1 MNKTVLLLGG
11 SAQQLDSF
19 AAAKRLGYRTV
30 LCDYDPNCPGREL
43 ADSFY
48 EVSTLDAEA
57 VLAVAREEH
66 VDGVVSYASD
76 APAPIAAWV
85 SERLRLP
92 TNPYE
97 SVAMLCDKGLFRAFL
112 CKNGFSVPRCA
123 IVGAG
128 DYDSLEMAVR
138 EVDFPL
144 VMKPVDSAGSRGVT
158 VVRDPANAPEAFSH
172 ALAHSRKRE
181 VVVEQYVETVT
192 PGRVIEA
199 EIFVEHGRIVS
210 WGLMSAYRDLSLNG
224 VVPSCC
230 VHPADI
236 AETVE
241 DQARQVLS
249 RLVERAGIVQGP
261 MNVELIFDA
270 SGNMYIIDVGPRNG
284 GNFLPSFFS
293 HISGDDITAATL
305 RIAVGEPS
313 DLQMFERSNDGL
325 WVQFMHY
332 SHEEGVFR
340 GFSTTPEYDCAL
352 IETHLY
358 KEIGSQVDPL
368 KSTSDSIGVSLL
380 HFPGETDARTL
391 TSRLPKMC
399 HPVIEAR

>member
-1 MNKTVLLLGG
+1 M
-11 SAQQLDSF
+11 
-19 AAAKRLGYRTV
+19 
-30 LCDYDPNCPGREL
+30 
-43 ADSFY
+43 
-48 EVSTLDAEA
+48 
-57 VLAVAREEH
+57 
-66 VDGVVSYASD
+66 
-76 APAPIAAWV
+76 
-85 SERLRLP
+85 
-92 TNPYE
+92 
-97 SVAMLCDKGLFRAFL
+97 
-112 CKNGFSVPRCA
+112 
-123 IVGAG
+123 
-128 DYDSLEMAVR
+128 R

-270 SGNMYIIDVGPRNG
+270 SGNMYIIDVGPR
-284 GNFLPSFFS
+284 SRFS
-293 HISGDDITAATL
+293 
-305 RIAVGEPS
+305 
-313 DLQMFERSNDGL
+313 
-325 WVQFMHY
+325 
-332 SHEEGVFR
+332 
-340 GFSTTPEYDCAL
+340 
-352 IETHLY
+352 
-358 KEIGSQVDPL
+358 
-368 KSTSDSIGVSLL
+368 
-380 HFPGETDARTL
+380 
-391 TSRLPKMC
+391 
-399 HPVIEAR
+399 

>member
-123 IVGAG
+123 IVG
-128 DYDSLEMAVR
+128 
-138 EVDFPL
+138 
-144 VMKPVDSAGSRGVT
+144 
-158 VVRDPANAPEAFSH
+158 PEI
-172 ALAHSRKRE
+172 
-181 VVVEQYVETVT
+181 
-192 PGRVIEA
+192 P
-199 EIFVEHGRIVS
+199 
-210 WGLMSAYRDLSLNG
+210 
-224 VVPSCC
+224 
-230 VHPADI
+230 
-236 AETVE
+236 
-241 DQARQVLS
+241 
-249 RLVERAGIVQGP
+249 
-261 MNVELIFDA
+261 
-270 SGNMYIIDVGPRNG
+270 
-284 GNFLPSFFS
+284 
-293 HISGDDITAATL
+293 TL
-305 RIAVGEPS
+305 WRWRC
-313 DLQMFERSNDGL
+313 ERS
-325 WVQFMHY
+325 
-332 SHEEGVFR
+332 
-340 GFSTTPEYDCAL
+340 
-352 IETHLY
+352 I
-358 KEIGSQVDPL
+358 
-368 KSTSDSIGVSLL
+368 SL
-380 HFPGETDARTL
+380 
-391 TSRLPKMC
+391 S
-399 HPVIEAR
+399 

>member
-128 DYDSLEMAVR
+128 DSDSLEMAVR

-172 ALAHSRKRE
+172 ALAHSRKR
-181 VVVEQYVETVT
+181 
-192 PGRVIEA
+192 
-199 EIFVEHGRIVS
+199 
-210 WGLMSAYRDLSLNG
+210 
-224 VVPSCC
+224 
-230 VHPADI
+230 
-236 AETVE
+236 
-241 DQARQVLS
+241 
-249 RLVERAGIVQGP
+249 
-261 MNVELIFDA
+261 
-270 SGNMYIIDVGPRNG
+270 
-284 GNFLPSFFS
+284 
-293 HISGDDITAATL
+293 
-305 RIAVGEPS
+305 
-313 DLQMFERSNDGL
+313 
-325 WVQFMHY
+325 
-332 SHEEGVFR
+332 
-340 GFSTTPEYDCAL
+340 
-352 IETHLY
+352 
-358 KEIGSQVDPL
+358 
-368 KSTSDSIGVSLL
+368 
-380 HFPGETDARTL
+380 
-391 TSRLPKMC
+391 
-399 HPVIEAR
+399 